1 MNFYKCIA
9 TASIIFVSINTSNAQ
24 NFQSCESKQQEIES
38 KLKIAIQHNNTYE
51 INGLNKAL
59 KENQIHCNNVTLKQ
73 KTDTKIKEK
82 EIKIQKLKS
91 EIQLE
96 QKSGNLN
103 KIKKKERKIEALE
116 NEIKTLKSQ

>member
-9 TASIIFVSINTSNAQ
+9 TASIIFLSINTSNAQ

-51 INGLNKAL
+51 INGLKKAL

-73 KTDTKIKEK
+73 KKDTKIKEK

>member
-51 INGLNKAL
+51 INGLKKAL

-103 KIKKKERKIEALE
+103 RIKKKERKIESLE

>member
-9 TASIIFVSINTSNAQ
+9 TASIIFVSINTSNSQ

-51 INGLNKAL
+51 INGLKKAL

>member
-1 MNFYKCIA
+1 MNFYKSIA

-51 INGLNKAL
+51 INCLKKAL

>member
-1 MNFYKCIA
+1 MNFYKSIA

-51 INGLNKAL
+51 INGLKKAL

-103 KIKKKERKIEALE
+103 KIKKKERKIKALE
-116 NEIKTLKSQ
+116 NEIKTLKFQ

>member
-9 TASIIFVSINTSNAQ
+9 TGSIIFVSINTSNAQ

-51 INGLNKAL
+51 INGLKKAL

>member
-51 INGLNKAL
+51 INGLKKAL
-59 KENQIHCNNVTLKQ
+59 KENQIHCNNVTLKK

>member
-1 MNFYKCIA
+1 MNFYKCSA

-51 INGLNKAL
+51 INGLKKAL

>member
-51 INGLNKAL
+51 INGLKKAL

-73 KTDTKIKEK
+73 KTDTKTKEK

>member
-51 INGLNKAL
+51 INGLKKAL

-91 EIQLE
+91 KIQLE

>member
-51 INGLNKAL
+51 INGLKKAL
-59 KENQIHCNNVTLKQ
+59 EENQIHCNNVTLKQ

>member
-1 MNFYKCIA
+1 MNFYKSIA

-51 INGLNKAL
+51 INGLKKAL
-59 KENQIHCNNVTLKQ
+59 TENQIHCNNVTLKQ

>member
-24 NFQSCESKQQEIES
+24 NFKSCESKQQEIES

-51 INGLNKAL
+51 INGLKKAL

>member
-9 TASIIFVSINTSNAQ
+9 TTSIIFISIKTSNAQ

-51 INGLNKAL
+51 INGLKKAL

-73 KTDTKIKEK
+73 KTDTKTKEK

-116 NEIKTLKSQ
+116 NEIKTLKFQ

>member
-1 MNFYKCIA
+1 
-9 TASIIFVSINTSNAQ
+9 
-24 NFQSCESKQQEIES
+24 
-38 KLKIAIQHNNTYE
+38 
-51 INGLNKAL
+51 
-59 KENQIHCNNVTLKQ
+59 VTLKQ

>member
-38 KLKIAIQHNNTYE
+38 KLKIAIQHNNRYE
-51 INGLNKAL
+51 INGLKKAL
-59 KENQIHCNNVTLKQ
+59 KENQTHCNNVTLKQ

-82 EIKIQKLKS
+82 EVKIQKLKS

-96 QKSGNLN
+96 QKSENLN
-103 KIKKKERKIEALE
+103 KIKKKERKIKVLE
-116 NEIKTLKSQ
+116 NEIKTLKFQ

>member
-51 INGLNKAL
+51 INGLKKAL

>member
-24 NFQSCESKQQEIES
+24 NFQSCESKQKEIES

-51 INGLNKAL
+51 INGLKKAL

>member
-24 NFQSCESKQQEIES
+24 NFQSCESKQQEIEN

-51 INGLNKAL
+51 INGLKKAL

-82 EIKIQKLKS
+82 EIKIQKLKL

-116 NEIKTLKSQ
+116 NEIKTLRSQ

>member
-51 INGLNKAL
+51 INGLKKAL

-96 QKSGNLN
+96 QKTVNLN

>member
-38 KLKIAIQHNNTYE
+38 KLKIAIQHNNTYK
-51 INGLNKAL
+51 INGLKKAL

-103 KIKKKERKIEALE
+103 KIKKKERKIKALE

>member
-9 TASIIFVSINTSNAQ
+9 TTSIIFISINTSNAQ

-51 INGLNKAL
+51 INGLKKAL

-73 KTDTKIKEK
+73 KTDTKTKEK

>member
-24 NFQSCESKQQEIES
+24 NFQSCESKKQEIES

-51 INGLNKAL
+51 INGLKKAL

>member
-9 TASIIFVSINTSNAQ
+9 TASIIFASINTSNAQ

-51 INGLNKAL
+51 INGLKKAL

-103 KIKKKERKIEALE
+103 KIKKKERKIKVLE
-116 NEIKTLKSQ
+116 NEIKTLKFQ

>member
-1 MNFYKCIA
+1 MNFYKSIS
-9 TASIIFVSINTSNAQ
+9 TASIIFVSINTLNAQ

-51 INGLNKAL
+51 INGLKKAL

>member
-51 INGLNKAL
+51 INGLKKAL

-116 NEIKTLKSQ
+116 NEIKTLKFQ

>member
-24 NFQSCESKQQEIES
+24 NLQSCELKQQKIES
-38 KLKIAIQHNNTYE
+38 KLKIATEHNNRYE
-51 INGLNKAL
+51 INGLKKAL

-73 KTDTKIKEK
+73 KTDAKIKEK
-82 EIKIQKLKS
+82 EVKIQKLKS

-96 QKSGNLN
+96 EKSGNLN
-103 KIKKKERKIEALE
+103 KIKKKERKIKVLE

>member
-1 MNFYKCIA
+1 MNFYKSIA

-51 INGLNKAL
+51 INGLKKAL

>member
-24 NFQSCESKQQEIES
+24 NLQSCESKQQEIES
-38 KLKIAIQHNNTYE
+38 KLKIAIEHNNRYE
-51 INGLNKAL
+51 INGLKKAL
-59 KENQIHCNNVTLKQ
+59 KENQIHCKNVTLKQ
-73 KTDTKIKEK
+73 KTDAKIKEK
-82 EIKIQKLKS
+82 EVKIQKLKS

-96 QKSGNLN
+96 EKSGNLN
-103 KIKKKERKIEALE
+103 KIKKKERKIKVLE

>member
-38 KLKIAIQHNNTYE
+38 KLKIAIQHNNRYE
-51 INGLNKAL
+51 INGLKKAL

-82 EIKIQKLKS
+82 EIKIQKIKS

>member
-1 MNFYKCIA
+1 MNFYKFIA

-51 INGLNKAL
+51 INGLKKAL

>member
-51 INGLNKAL
+51 INGLKKAL

-73 KTDTKIKEK
+73 KIDTKIKEK

>member
-51 INGLNKAL
+51 INGLKKAL

-82 EIKIQKLKS
+82 EIRIQKLKS